1 MLTCTCDKSSK
12 GRDIKIAEE
21 EDNDDVKTWRAY
33 GDSTRGPVLFV
44 DSNGGKCLRCTGA
57 VSCDS
62 YFKECYENNDHTFFI
77 NSTGMADS
85 HPMLELWTSQWSP
98 PTARLSFISER
109 DTSGNNPIVLGSSF
123 EGNLK
128 CVLSFLDHHHLK
140 ANNSQVLNPCRAVRG
155 L

>member
-85 HPMLELWTSQWSP
+85 HPMLELCTSQWSP
-98 PTARLSFISER
+98 RQRVSLLFRKGIRQEIIPSSLDPVSKEISSAFCLFWTIIISKQTTR
-109 DTSGNNPIVLGSSF
+109 RF
-123 EGNLK
+123 
-128 CVLSFLDHHHLK
+128 
-140 ANNSQVLNPCRAVRG
+140 
-155 L
+155 